1 MRLPKVLTCIYRFLN
16 NIDHSRIFH
25 RVEREALI
33 RPWYLNMISSQE
45 QLKIMRHILFL
56 YPIIVNSVCG
66 LPNFHVSLFFS
77 SLQKDSSLPPQSGEY
92 LKDSFRTEVLAPFAT
107 AIVDGF
113 GKLDKRVVQLENTN
127 LLFRILFGTGI

>member
-1 MRLPKVLTCIYRFLN
+1 
-16 NIDHSRIFH
+16 
-25 RVEREALI
+25 
-33 RPWYLNMISSQE
+33 
-45 QLKIMRHILFL
+45 MRHFLFL